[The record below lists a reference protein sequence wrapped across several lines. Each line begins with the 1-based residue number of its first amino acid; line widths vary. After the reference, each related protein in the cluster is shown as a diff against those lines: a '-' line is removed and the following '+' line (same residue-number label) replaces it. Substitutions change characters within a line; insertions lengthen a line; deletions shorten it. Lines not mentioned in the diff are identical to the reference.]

1 MSKLNPKSEAD
12 IKALVKDWF
21 DAHDAWHFAPV
32 QNGLGVH
39 GIPDRIGVVPVTVTQ
54 EMVGKRI
61 GLFVAVEAKRPGR
74 LNEQDR
80 GMSKH
85 QVLVKDGIN
94 DARGFAICCDG
105 AADLKDLDMMFVGLG
120 W

>member
-1 MSKLNPKSEAD
+1 MKREPRTENDVK
-12 IKALVKDWF
+12 KLVKDWF
-21 DAHDAWHFAPV
+21 DARGAWHFAPV

-39 GIPDRIGVVPVTVTQ
+39 GIPDRIGCVPVIVTP
-54 EMVGKRI
+54 EMVGKRV

-85 QVLVKDGIN
+85 QVVVKDGIN
-94 DARGFAICCDG
+94 KSRGFAICCDG
-105 AADLKDLDMMFVGLG
+105 TADLKDLDMMFVRLG